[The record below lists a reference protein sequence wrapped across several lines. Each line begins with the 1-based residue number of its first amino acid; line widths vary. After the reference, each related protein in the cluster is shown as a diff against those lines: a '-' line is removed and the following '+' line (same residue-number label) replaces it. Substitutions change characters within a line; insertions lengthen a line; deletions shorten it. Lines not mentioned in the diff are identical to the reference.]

1 MVLPEYLNKKGQFKG
16 EGEIKLED
24 VEKILTKAGEKLSEL
39 LPYSFL
45 ANKFTLRN
53 GQKDVNI
60 SFGGVSPKT
69 WYEATK
75 KLKMVKKS

>member
-24 VEKILTKAGEKLSEL
+24 VEKILTEAGEKLSEL

-45 ANKFTLRN
+45 VNKFTLRVEFAN
-53 GQKDVNI
+53 STIPIEFVRR
-60 SFGGVSPKT
+60 
-69 WYEATK
+69 
-75 KLKMVKKS
+75 